1 LRTKY
6 GSFIESALAEF
17 IIVGSE
23 EMFFDSVVDHLDE
36 EWLNSE
42 VVLLEHI

>member
-1 LRTKY
+1 LRTEY
-6 GSFIESALAEF
+6 GSFVESTLAEL

-23 EMFFDSVVDHLDE
+23 EMFLDTVVDHLDE